1 MENARTY
8 KEEEIVSAWRNCAPN
23 KNHLRKSGSGGP
35 ASKSVRVEMVNLLEP
50 GTLRVWDLACGG
62 NSEIYQRP
70 QGARSYRARVRLGRI
85 RDALLTISTRGDS
98 CTRVQGRR
106 GLLSCYEWDIKC
118 TVRG

>member
-1 MENARTY
+1 M
-8 KEEEIVSAWRNCAPN
+8 SAWRNCAFN
-23 KNHLRKSGSGGP
+23 KKHLRKSGSGGP

-50 GTLRVWDLACGG
+50 GTLSVWDLACGG
-62 NSEIYQRP
+62 NSEIYQGP
-70 QGARSYRARVRLGRI
+70 PGGPIVQSRVRLGRI

-106 GLLSCYEWDIKC
+106 VLLCCYEWDIKC